1 MNGYRYDETRR
12 EFIDSFTGEVYRRGI
27 DVYESISGATREQ
40 KASIEEGMGVLRSFS
55 DNVREETFS

>member
-1 MNGYRYDETRR
+1 MNGYQYDETRR

-40 KASIEEGMGVLRSFS
+40 KASIEEGMGVLRSF
-55 DNVREETFS
+55 FG